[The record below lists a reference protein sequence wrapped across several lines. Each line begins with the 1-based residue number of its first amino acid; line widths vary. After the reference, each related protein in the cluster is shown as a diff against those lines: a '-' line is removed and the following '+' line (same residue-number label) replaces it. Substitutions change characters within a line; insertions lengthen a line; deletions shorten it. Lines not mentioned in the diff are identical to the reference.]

1 MLFAKKFATKSLC
14 ISFYLG
20 VGYKLGTWLGID
32 WSI

>member
-20 VGYKLGTWLGID
+20 VGYKLGHAMGLD